1 MKRLRLLSVPSLL
14 LLLCAMTSFLSA
26 ADKAN
31 GKRKVLFLAGKPSH
45 GYGAHD
51 HLAGCML
58 LSKSLN
64 ESGLPIESEVYHY
77 DWPKDEKLLDGVD
90 CVVMYGDGG
99 PGHMVNAHL
108 AEMDALAKKG
118 VGVVCLHYAVEVP
131 KGPAGNKL
139 LDWIGGYFETNWS
152 VNPIWTAKFAKLPD
166 HPITRGVKPFEIEDE
181 WYYHMRF
188 RDGMR
193 GVTPI
198 LTALPPRE
206 TLSRPDDPH
215 AGNPAVRAAIAR
227 GEVQHVAWAAE
238 REDGGRGFGFTGSH
252 FHWNWSDPNFRKLV
266 LNAIAWCA
274 KVDVP
279 AEGVQDR
286 PKTMADMEAN
296 HDEEPPRNF
305 DREAIRKKFHL
316 PEK

>member
-1 MKRLRLLSVPSLL
+1 MIQTCVRLLCPLL
-14 LLLCAMTSFLSA
+14 LVFAATSLVAA
-26 ADKAN
+26 ADQTS

-51 HLAGCML
+51 HLAGCRL

-64 ESGLPIESEVYHY
+64 ESGLPITSEVYHY
-77 DWPKDEKLLDGVD
+77 GWPTNEKLFDGID

-99 PGHMVNAHL
+99 PGHMVNPHL
-108 AEMDALAKKG
+108 VEMDALAKKG
-118 VGVVCLHYAVEVP
+118 VGIVCVHYAVEVP
-131 KGPAGNKL
+131 KGPAGDKL

-152 VNPIWTAKFAKLPD
+152 VNPHWVAKFAKMPD

-198 LTALPPRE
+198 VTALPPKE
-206 TLSRPDDPH
+206 SLSRPDGPH
-215 AGNPAVRAAIAR
+215 SGNPAVRAAIAR
-227 GEVQHVAWAAE
+227 GEVQHMAWAAE
-238 REDGGRGFGFTGSH
+238 RADGGRGFGFTGAH
-252 FHWNWSDPNFRKLV
+252 YHWNWAEPNFRKLV
-266 LNAIAWCA
+266 LNAIVWCA

-279 AEGVQDR
+279 PEGVRDR

-296 HDEEPPRNF
+296 HDEKPPKKF
-305 DREAIRKKFHL
+305 DREVIRKKFHL